1 MKRSAPD
8 RVDVLLACSEGG
20 HLLELACLDRAWHD
34 FSRAWV
40 APDSEDVRSLLR
52 DERVYSI
59 PASVASRPRS
69 VRSLALSAVLAWRAL
84 SRLRPRVILA
94 TGSSV
99 VVPFAWLG
107 RLRGSRVVYLECGGR
122 VEGVSLSCR
131 LIAPIADV
139 VYVQWPEQT
148 SAVRRGRYVGRVPL
162 SHVPHGH
169 DMSELSERTS
179 VFVTVGSGSYPFD
192 RLIDAVQR
200 LPDANTIVVQRGV
213 SRVRPAGARC
223 FDFLPF
229 ERVLDYVMEAPVVVS
244 HAGIGSVLLA
254 LAHGKRPIVMAR
266 RQALGENVDDH
277 QVAFALKLDEAG
289 LVQVV
294 ENADELARAVSE
306 RTSHSFEGLEENERL
321 PDELHERLS
330 RACAA

>member
-34 FSRAWV
+34 FSHAWV
-40 APDSEDVRSLLR
+40 SPDSEDVRWLLR
-52 DERVYSI
+52 DEQVYFI
-59 PASVASRPRS
+59 PASISSRPRS
-69 VRSLALSAVLAWRAL
+69 VWSLIRNVVLAWRAL

-99 VVPFAWLG
+99 VVPIAWLG
-107 RLRGSRVVYLECGGR
+107 RLRRSRVVYVECGGR
-122 VEGVSLSCR
+122 VDGVSLSCR

-139 VYVQWPEQT
+139 VYVQWPEQAD
-148 SAVRRGRYVGRVPL
+148 AVRGGRYVGRIPL

-169 DMSELSERTS
+169 HIPESPARTS
-179 VFVTVGSGSYPFD
+179 IFVTVGGGSYPFD
-192 RLIDAVQR
+192 RLIDAVQM
-200 LPDANTIVVQRGV
+200 LPDPETIVVQRGV
-213 SRVRPAGARC
+213 SCVCPEDTEC
-223 FDFLPF
+223 VDFLPF
-229 ERVLDYVMEAPVVVS
+229 ERVLGHIEEAPIVVS

-294 ENADELARAVSE
+294 EDADELARAVSE
-306 RTSHSFEGLEENERL
+306 RTSHSFEGIEENERL